1 MKKDPI
7 ISLVV
12 DYTDLQRIID
22 ILLSKNGC
30 NHVVVKENF
39 SVCGYVVEGYV
50 LEDEQ

>member
-7 ISLVV
+7 TLIV

-30 NHVVVKENF
+30 NYVVVKENF
-39 SVCGYVVEGYV
+39 TGCAYEVEGHV
-50 LEDEQ
+50 LEEE